1 MLLLLSITIYL
12 AFESI
17 TEKHSEEDPI
27 LRDVKATLEP
37 FLLQNNIDVL
47 SKIKL
52 MKGDKSFTI
61 NKQKVY
67 LCLKDKKTGSYY
79 NKNILIYVLL
89 HELSHVL
96 CDEVGHTEKFSSIFE
111 NLLTKAKM
119 QHIYDPRIQVSDDY
133 CS

>member
-1 MLLLLSITIYL
+1 MLNATLVILMLLLLSITIYL

-52 MKGDKSFTI
+52 MIEKITL
-61 NKQKVY
+61 KQP
-67 LCLKDKKTGSYY
+67 
-79 NKNILIYVLL
+79 I
-89 HELSHVL
+89 
-96 CDEVGHTEKFSSIFE
+96 
-111 NLLTKAKM
+111 
-119 QHIYDPRIQVSDDY
+119 
-133 CS
+133 